1 MKNQE
6 IKKIIEK
13 MITEDWKIKFANEK
27 AIEKIPLSC
36 EKIGMNAIQMY
47 ELLMQIEEVFH
58 IYFTAQEIRKYR
70 FNTIEE
76 IAKAVSVKMGT
87 ENATFNE

>member
-36 EKIGMNAIQMY
+36 EKIGMTQFKCMNY
-47 ELLMQIEEVFH
+47 
-58 IYFTAQEIRKYR
+58 
-70 FNTIEE
+70 
-76 IAKAVSVKMGT
+76 
-87 ENATFNE
+87 